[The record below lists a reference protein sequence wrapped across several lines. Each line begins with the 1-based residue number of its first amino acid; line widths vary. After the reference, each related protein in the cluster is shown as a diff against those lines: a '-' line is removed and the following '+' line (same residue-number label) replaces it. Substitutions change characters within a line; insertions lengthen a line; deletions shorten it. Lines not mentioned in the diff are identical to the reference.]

1 LGGGRRR
8 LGIYLI
14 TVSRNSFEYLAVNL
28 PADLNSLL
36 VMTVWRLV
44 KEDVEKIV
52 LIWNF
57 VKIWRGQI
65 QD

>member
-52 LIWNF
+52 LIG
-57 VKIWRGQI
+57 IS
-65 QD
+65 